1 MFAASTNWGLGE
13 VLLTMLYFTC
23 LFIWIWLAISVF
35 IDIFRSH
42 DMGGFAKALWL
53 LFIVVVPFLGVLV
66 YLLARGHK
74 MQEHQVAAA
83 KASQEQFSAYVKETA
98 GAGESSAEQLTKLAA
113 LHDSG
118 KLSDAEFDAQKAKI
132 LA

>member
-1 MFAASTNWGLGE
+1 MLAYDYPLLGL
-13 VLLTMLYFTC
+13 VITMMWLF
-23 LFIWIWLAISVF
+23 LFILWFWIAITVV
-35 IDIFRSH
+35 IDVFRSK

-53 LFIVVVPFLGVLV
+53 IFIVIVPFLGVLV
-66 YLLARGHK
+66 YLIARGHK

-98 GAGESSAEQLTKLAA
+98 GSAESSAEQLTKLAA

-118 KLSDAEFDAQKAKI
+118 KLTDAEFDAQKAKI
-132 LA
+132 LS

>member
-1 MFAASTNWGLGE
+1 MLAYDYP
-13 VLLTMLYFTC
+13 LLQIVITMMWFF
-23 LFIWIWLAISVF
+23 LFFLWIWIAITVL
-35 IDIFRSH
+35 IDVFRSH

-53 LFIVVVPFLGVLV
+53 VFIFFIPFLGVLV

-98 GAGESSAEQLTKLAA
+98 GTSESSAEQLTKLAA

-118 KLSDAEFDAQKAKI
+118 KLSDAEFEAQKAKI

>member
-1 MFAASTNWGLGE
+1 MPTDFQYP
-13 VLLTMLYFTC
+13 LLNIIITMMWFF
-23 LFIWIWLAISVF
+23 LFFLWIWIAITVLV
-35 IDIFRSH
+35 DVFRSH

-53 LFIVVVPFLGVLV
+53 LFIVLVPFLGVLV

-83 KASQEQFSAYVKETA
+83 KASQDQFSAYVKETA
-98 GAGESSAEQLTKLAA
+98 GSSESSAEQLTKLAA

-118 KLSDAEFDAQKAKI
+118 KLTDAEFDAQKAKI
-132 LA
+132 LS

>member
-1 MFAASTNWGLGE
+1 MLAYDYP
-13 VLLTMLYFTC
+13 LLQIVITMMWFF
-23 LFIWIWLAISVF
+23 LFFLWIWIAITVL
-35 IDIFRSH
+35 IDVFRSH

-53 LFIVVVPFLGVLV
+53 VFIFFIPFLGVLV

-74 MQEHQVAAA
+74 MQEHQAAAA

-98 GAGESSAEQLTKLAA
+98 GTSESSAEQLTKLAA

-118 KLSDAEFDAQKAKI
+118 KLSDAEFEAQKAKI

>member
-1 MFAASTNWGLGE
+1 MMWF
-13 VLLTMLYFTC
+13 F
-23 LFIWIWLAISVF
+23 LFFLWIWIAITVLV
-35 IDIFRSH
+35 DVFRSH
-42 DMGGFAKALWL
+42 DIGGFAKALWL
-53 LFIVVVPFLGVLV
+53 IFIFFVPFLGVLV

-113 LHDSG
+113 LHSAG
-118 KLSDAEFDAQKAKI
+118 TLSDDEFAAQKAKI
-132 LA
+132 LS

>member
-1 MFAASTNWGLGE
+1 MLAYDYPLLGL
-13 VLLTMLYFTC
+13 VITMMWLF
-23 LFIWIWLAISVF
+23 LFILWFWIAITVV
-35 IDIFRSH
+35 IDVFRSK

-53 LFIVVVPFLGVLV
+53 IFIVIVPFLGVLV

-83 KASQEQFSAYVKETA
+83 KASQDQFSAYVKETA
-98 GAGESSAEQLTKLAA
+98 GSAESSAEQLTKLAA

-118 KLSDAEFDAQKAKI
+118 KLTDAEFDAQKAKI
-132 LA
+132 LS